1 MAILGGLIILFLICC
16 GLFPV
21 IEFTVG
27 IIIILFGALLLAL
40 PGLYLLFD
48 GDIGSGLL
56 LLVIGA
62 IIILIGIMFL

>member
-16 GLFPV
+16 GLFPA
-21 IEFTVG
+21 IEITIG
-27 IIIILFGALLLAL
+27 LIIIIFGLLPAL
-40 PGLYLLFD
+40 GGIYLLID

-62 IIILIGIMFL
+62 IIILIGVMFL